1 MITGMFSPATL
12 SAFSAGVSQVG
23 AGQANLLQR
32 VRAVAS
38 QARPPTATTVAPNPK
53 GTPSPG
59 QKLPRGS
66 LLDLSV

>member
-1 MITGMFSPATL
+1 MIASMLSPATL

-23 AGQANLLQR
+23 AGQANVLER
-32 VRAVAS
+32 VRATAS
-38 QARPPTATTVAPNPK
+38 QTPQPTATAVTPTPK
-53 GTPSPG
+53 GIPTPG